1 MPERLSR
8 EPVKLSEKVNVQISR
23 PISEED
29 ERSVLEVIQ
38 PNFTE
43 FVQLLDPVPFMDRMF
58 ENLHLTLEE
67 YERIRILLKRHLVLY
82 LVNIVLIL
90 LEIHTMSKEYYTSK
104 IPFGVKH
111 FNLKFSFLWK

>member
-1 MPERLSR
+1 MSKEYYTSKIPFG
-8 EPVKLSEKVNVQISR
+8 VNVQISP

-67 YERIRILLKRHLVLY
+67 YERIRILSQTNRVEANRDLSMIIFVNNLTKTPSCLVFSKHSF
-82 LVNIVLIL
+82 NIVRDP
-90 LEIHTMSKEYYTSK
+90 HN
-104 IPFGVKH
+104 V
-111 FNLKFSFLWK
+111 